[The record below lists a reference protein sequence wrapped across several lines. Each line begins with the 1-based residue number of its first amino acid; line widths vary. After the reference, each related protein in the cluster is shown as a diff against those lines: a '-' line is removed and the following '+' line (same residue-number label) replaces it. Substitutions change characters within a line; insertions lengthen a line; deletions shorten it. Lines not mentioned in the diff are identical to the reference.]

1 MSKLTNKQLKEF
13 VDSSYKKRKDS
24 QQIGTYKLDTDLS
37 TRRNKIY
44 YDQESGK
51 AIHAIAGT
59 DRFTDWFN
67 NITIPYRLHHHTQ
80 RYKRAEDL
88 HKEAN
93 TKYGKKNVGLVT
105 HSQSGNI
112 AENLT
117 RRGKVGGEENVTLN
131 PAIIGFHDKGLKVV
145 KSMFDPVSLLT
156 VTNKRDE
163 VLKPSSYNPLIEHST
178 KILEGGKL
186 TNIKNR
192 KHINN
197 NMLEFDSDSDCSV
210 DSGKIS
216 EASII
221 RDITKLS
228 HDIHM
233 FFQKKKPSSKVLK
246 GMGILVDGIDMGHM
260 IGRGQTGSDTGNKD
274 VDAFNDWSKAI
285 GNKFKPLNKNLSP
298 IKHAMTE
305 GAVRMIKQKTSGGR
319 SKKAQVKDIIM
330 KDVPTAVKTY
340 KKLFSHKKKGKGFG
354 EDEYEGEGLFTST
367 AANASYGGGLY
378 TSTAA
383 NASYGRGVGRPKKGT
398 PEAIAWGE
406 KMRAARLAKKK

>member
-13 VDSSYKKRKDS
+13 VEGSYKKKKDT

-37 TRRNKIY
+37 TRRNKLY
-44 YDQESGK
+44 YDKDTRK

-67 NITIPYRLHHHTQ
+67 NLAIPYSLHHHTK
-80 RYKRAEDL
+80 RYKRAEDF
-88 HKEAN
+88 HRDAN
-93 TKYGKKNVGLVT
+93 TKYGKKNVGLIT

-117 RRGKVGGEENVTLN
+117 RRHKVGGEDNITLN
-131 PAIIGFHDKGLKVV
+131 PAIIGFHNKGLKVV
-145 KSMFDPVSLLT
+145 KSMLDPVSLLT
-156 VTNKRDE
+156 ITNKRDE
-163 VLKPSSYNPLIEHST
+163 VLKPSTYNPITEHST
-178 KILEGGKL
+178 KILEG
-186 TNIKNR
+186 TNIINIKNK
-192 KHINN
+192 KHTINN
-197 NMLEFDSDSDCSV
+197 MKEYDSDSESDYS
-210 DSGKIS
+210 DDGEEIS
-216 EASII
+216 EATLI

-233 FFQKKKPSSKVLK
+233 FFQKKKPSSKIIK
-246 GMGILVDGIDMGHM
+246 GMGILVEGIDMGRM
-260 IGRGQTGSDTGNKD
+260 IGRGQTGSNTGNKD

-298 IKHAMTE
+298 IKHAMTQ
-305 GAVRMIKQKTSGGR
+305 GAVKFVKQQTGQSR

-330 KDVPTAVKTY
+330 KDIPKAVKIY
-340 KKLFSHKKKGKGFG
+340 KKAGIFGKKKGRGI
-354 EDEYEGEGLFTST
+354 EEGE
-367 AANASYGGGLY
+367 GLY

-383 NASYGRGVGRPKKGT
+383 NASMGRGLHAGGGLYAAGGAVGRPKKGS

-406 KMRAARLAKKK
+406 KMRQARLNK

>member
-13 VDSSYKKRKDS
+13 VEGSYKKKKDT

-37 TRRNKIY
+37 TRRNKLY
-44 YDQESGK
+44 YDKDTGK

-67 NITIPYRLHHHTQ
+67 NITIPYSLHHLTQ
-80 RYKRAEDL
+80 RYKRAEDF
-88 HKEAN
+88 HREAN
-93 TKYGKKNVGLVT
+93 TKYGKKNVGLIT

-117 RRGKVGGEENVTLN
+117 RRNKVGGEDNITLN
-131 PAIIGFHDKGLKVV
+131 PAIIGFHNKGLKVV
-145 KSMFDPVSLLT
+145 KSMLDPVSLLT
-156 VTNKRDE
+156 ITNKRDE
-163 VLKPSSYNPLIEHST
+163 VLKPSTYNPITEHST
-178 KILEGGKL
+178 KILEG
-186 TNIKNR
+186 TNIINIKNK
-192 KHINN
+192 KHNNN
-197 NMLEFDSDSDCSV
+197 NMKEYDSDSEYSD
-210 DSGKIS
+210 DGEEIS

-233 FFQKKKPSSKVLK
+233 FFQKKKPSSKVVK
-246 GMGILVDGIDMGHM
+246 GMGILVEGIDMGRM

-285 GNKFKPLNKNLSP
+285 GQKFLPLNKNLSP
-298 IKHAMTE
+298 IKHAMTD
-305 GAVRMIKQKTSGGR
+305 GAVKMIKKETGQGR

-330 KDVPTAVKTY
+330 KDIPTAVKTY
-340 KKLFSHKKKGKGFG
+340 KKLFSKGKGFG
-354 EDEYEGEGLFTST
+354 E
-367 AANASYGGGLY
+367 GLY

-383 NASYGRGVGRPKKGT
+383 NVQPYGRGLFTSSAANVQPFSGGAVGRPKKGS
-398 PEAIAWGE
+398 PEAKAWGE
-406 KMRAARLAKKK
+406 KMRQARLNK